1 MGRICAPFGVNGWV
15 RVRPFTQELDGLLAY
30 QEWWVRGRR
39 GWDNYRVDESG
50 VHGANLVVRLE
61 GFADREAAV
70 GLKNRDVAIP
80 RDRMPEAGSGEYYW
94 ADLLE
99 LEVENVHGER
109 LGHVERL
116 LETGA
121 NTVLVVK
128 GERQRLLPFVSGVV
142 LEVNPAT
149 GKLRVDWGPDY

>member
-1 MGRICAPFGVNGWV
+1 MGRICAPFGVKGWI
-15 RVRPFTQELDGLLAY
+15 RVQPFTQEVDGLLAY
-30 QEWWVRGRR
+30 PEWWVAGGR
-39 GWDNYRVDESG
+39 GWEIYRVAESG
-50 VHGANLVVRLE
+50 VHGANLLARLE
-61 GFADREAAV
+61 GFADRETAAS
-70 GLKNRDVAIP
+70 LKNRDVAIP

-109 LGHVERL
+109 LGYVERL

-142 LEVNPAT
+142 LEVNRAA